1 MKKIFTNICFLFL
14 FAFCIQQVNT
24 QFGKAFNTVAVTSDT
39 IRGDTHTVLA
49 TMYSPEVS
57 QCDKDPLITAGMY
70 RIPPDKASEQ
80 KWIAMSRD
88 LISRWGGNF
97 RYGDMVEI
105 KGAGHKDGIYRV
117 VDTMNKR
124 FTNRIDFLETAGTQ
138 QYKFNQVTLTKI
150 EWKTNNITQSESQQ
164 AERV

>member
-1 MKKIFTNICFLFL
+1 MKKIITNIFFFALFL
-14 FAFCIQQVNT
+14 ATIQLADT
-24 QFGKAFNTVAVTSDT
+24 QFAKAFNTVAVTSDT

-49 TMYSPEVS
+49 TMYQPVAS
-57 QCDKDPLITAGMY
+57 QCDESPLITAGMY

-88 LISRWGGNF
+88 LISRWGGTF

-117 VDTMNKR
+117 VDTMAKR
-124 FTNRIDFLETAGTQ
+124 FTNRIDFLEDVGTK
-138 QYKFNQVTLTKI
+138 QYRFDNVTLTKI
-150 EWKTNNITQSESQQ
+150 EWKTNNVNQSESQL

>member
-24 QFGKAFNTVAVTSDT
+24 QFVKSFNTVAVTSDT

-57 QCDKDPLITAGMY
+57 QCDKDPLITADGSKINPK
-70 RIPPDKASEQ
+70 RASEQ
-80 KWIAMSRD
+80 KLVALSRD
-88 LISRWGGNF
+88 LLSKFGGTF
-97 RYGDMVEI
+97 KYGDYVEI

-117 VDTMNKR
+117 SDTMAA
-124 FTNRIDFLETAGTQ
+124 RIKNTIDILETDGTPI
-138 QYKFNQVTLTKI
+138 YKFENVTIRKI
-150 EWKTNNITQSESQQ
+150 YLS
-164 AERV
+164 